1 MASRTFIIQPG
12 EGIAFRFCGQFL
24 GFSLLGVNIQY
35 NPDSFDWISV
45 PVKLRGGT
53 YPAPDIMTG

>member
-1 MASRTFIIQPG
+1 MASRTFYYTASVRASRS
-12 EGIAFRFCGQFL
+12 AFAGQFL
-24 GFSLLGVNIQY
+24 GFSLLGVNNIQY

-53 YPAPDIMTG
+53 YRHQT

>member
-24 GFSLLGVNIQY
+24 GFPLLGVNIQY

-45 PVKLRGGT
+45 PVKLRGQT
-53 YPAPDIMTG
+53 